1 MNLSDLTTNSPL
13 PLSAVKRDNHLIADI
28 QSSLDLAGYFPGEID
43 GIWGSKTEAAAR
55 QFCQD
60 HYLNNFETSQI
71 GKSFATAL
79 IEAAKKK
86 QKARKTPDL
95 SFAALEPEYLELWQA
110 MQIRGDRLP
119 AAQRILGKMLQQQD
133 RYIKVSKLLNNM
145 PWVFIACLHSM
156 ESSLSFDC
164 HLHNGD
170 PLTARTVQ
178 VPAGRPKIGRPPFSW
193 EESAEDAL
201 RMKGFHKL
209 TDWSVPS
216 MLYQAE
222 AYNGWG
228 MRMYHAE
235 TLTPYL
241 WAGSSHYSKGKYVA
255 DGKYDPNAV
264 SGQIGVAVLLN
275 VLGVDR

>member
-1 MNLSDLTTNSPL
+1 MNLTNLTAGTPI
-13 PLSAVKRDNHLIADI
+13 PLSAVRRDNHLVQDI
-28 QSSLDLAGYFPGEID
+28 QRSLLAAGYSPGPID
-43 GIWGSKTEAAAR
+43 GIWGGKTEAAAKR
-55 QFCQD
+55 FCQD
-60 HYLNNFETSQI
+60 NYLNNFESQTF

-86 QKARKTPDL
+86 HKTRKTPDL
-95 SFAALEPEYLELWQA
+95 SFAALQSEYLQLWQT
-110 MQIRGDRLP
+110 MQIRSDRLP
-119 AAQRILGKMLQQQD
+119 EAQRILGKMLQQQD

-145 PWVFIACLHSM
+145 PWFFIACLHCM
-156 ESSLSFDC
+156 ESSLSFNC

-170 PLTARTVQ
+170 SLTARTVQ
-178 VPAGRPKIGRPPFSW
+178 VPAGRPLVGRPPFSW

-222 AYNGWG
+222 KWNGWG
-228 MRMYHAE
+228 MRMYHSE

-241 WAGSSHYSKGKYVA
+241 WSGSNHYSKGKYVK
-255 DGKYDPNAV
+255 DGVYDPTAI
-264 SGQIGVAVLLN
+264 SEQIGFAILLK
-275 VLGVDR
+275 VLGV